1 MKKRLRWA
9 IIGSGVVAGAAALAE
24 SARQVVTGYFVS
36 IAMNRKA
43 PPYPASAEKRIAG
56 SCIDEKLLQQ
66 LEAAGQRLGAREHDV
81 VHLESRDGT
90 ALLGHW
96 FPCENPKRV
105 IVAMHG
111 WRSSWSRD
119 FGLVMDFFRNNGCC
133 VLCPEQRGQGG
144 SGGAYMSFGLAE
156 RYDCLDWAAW
166 VAEKMPGAPVYLCG
180 VSMGASTVLMAAG
193 LELPE
198 NVRGVIADC
207 GFTSPAAIWEHVAKN
222 HLHLRYDLC
231 NGPAR
236 RKWRRR
242 LALDMDAGSCVE
254 AMKVCAVPVLFV
266 HGEADRFVPVE
277 MTYENYAA
285 CAAPKELL
293 IVKGAEHG
301 MSYLTD
307 PAAYEK
313 KVLEFWQRFDKDS
326 THVVQSEKT

>member
-1 MKKRLRWA
+1 MKKRLRWTL
-9 IIGSGVVAGAAALAE
+9 IGSGVVAGVAALAE
-24 SARQVVTGYFVS
+24 SARQMVTGYFVR

-43 PPYPASAEKRIAG
+43 PPYPAGAERRITG
-56 SCIDEKLLQQ
+56 SCVEAELLKR
-66 LEAAGQRLGAREHDV
+66 LEAAGQRLAAREHEV
-81 VHLESRDGT
+81 VRLEGRDRT

-96 FPCENPKRV
+96 FPCEKPKRV
-105 IVAMHG
+105 IIAMHG
-111 WRSSWSRD
+111 WRSSWARD
-119 FGLVMDFFRNNGCC
+119 FGMVMDFFQENGCC

-144 SGGAYMSFGLAE
+144 SGGAYMGFGLTE
-156 RYDCLDWAAW
+156 RYDCLDWANWAS
-166 VAEKMPGAPVYLCG
+166 EKMPGVPVYLCG

-198 NVRGVIADC
+198 NVRGIIADC

-242 LALDMDAGSCVE
+242 LSVDMDAGSCVE
-254 AMKVCAVPVLFV
+254 AMKACRVPVLFV
-266 HGEADRFVPVE
+266 HGEEDRFVPVE

-293 IVKGAEHG
+293 IVPGAEHG

-307 PAAYEK
+307 RASYESR
-313 KVLEFWQRFDKDS
+313 VREFWQRFDKGPS
-326 THVVQSEKT
+326 L

>member
-24 SARQVVTGYFVS
+24 SARQMVVGYFVG

-43 PPYPASAEKRIAG
+43 PPHPISAEKRIAG
-56 SCIDEKLLQQ
+56 SCVDMELLQK
-66 LEAAGQRLGAREHDV
+66 LEEAGRILSRQEHEQV
-81 VHLESRDGT
+81 RLESRDKT
-90 ALLGHW
+90 QLLGHW
-96 FPCENPKRV
+96 FPCPNPRRV
-105 IVAMHG
+105 VIAMHG
-111 WRSSWSRD
+111 WRSSWARD
-119 FGLVMDFFRNNGCC
+119 FGLVMDFFRENGCC

-144 SGGAYMSFGLAE
+144 SGGEYMSFGLAE
-156 RYDCLDWAAW
+156 RYDCLDWADW
-166 VAEKMPGAPVYLCG
+166 VEKKMPGMPVYLCG

-198 NVRGVIADC
+198 NVRGIIADC

-222 HLHLRYDLC
+222 HLHLRYGLC

-242 LALDMDAGSCVE
+242 MAVDMDEGSCVE
-254 AMKVCAVPVLFV
+254 AMKVCSVPVLFV
-266 HGEADRFVPVE
+266 HGDADHFVPVE
-277 MTYENYAA
+277 MTYENFAA

-293 IVKGAEHG
+293 IVPGAEHG

-307 PAAYEK
+307 RETYETR
-313 KVLEFWQRFDKDS
+313 VREFWARFDKG
-326 THVVQSEKT
+326 